1 MANLGFIGLGA
12 MGSRIAERLLRGG
25 HSMTVFDRN
34 AKRAEALAAKGAA
47 VAATPAEVAARSEIV
62 LSCVT
67 DDAAVEAVFLGRGG
81 ALERV
86 LPGALVVDLSTVSPV
101 TSRLLADAARG
112 KGVAFVDAA
121 MSGSTPQ
128 AEQGALVVF
137 AGGEPAAMERA
148 RPILDTVAK
157 TVVHM
162 GPAGAGTTMKL
173 VVNTLLGAG
182 VQILAEALA
191 LGEKA
196 GIGRERHAEVLD
208 ETVVISPAQRA
219 KLANAVANEFP
230 STFPVRL
237 MYKDFI
243 LILAHAAALAVPMP
257 TTAVAAQLC
266 AAQDALGPDEDF
278 SATIRLMRQLA
289 RVPASEALA
298 TGAGAQSR

>member
-12 MGSRIAERLLRGG
+12 MGSRIAERLQRAG

-34 AKRAEALAAKGAA
+34 AKRVEALAAKGAA
-47 VAATPAEVAARSEIV
+47 AARTPAEVAARSEIV
-62 LSCVT
+62 LSCVA
-67 DDAAVEAVFLGRGG
+67 DDAAVEAVLLGRAG

-86 LPGALVVDLSTVSPV
+86 LPGALVIDLSTVSPV
-101 TSRLLADAARG
+101 TSRLVADAARV
-112 KGVAFVDAA
+112 KGAAFVDAA

-128 AEQGALVVF
+128 AEEGALVVF
-137 AGGEPAAMERA
+137 AGGEPGAIERA
-148 RPILDTVAK
+148 RPILDTIAK

-182 VQILAEALA
+182 LQILAEALA

-196 GIGRERHAEVLD
+196 GIDRERLAEVLG
-208 ETVVISPAQRA
+208 ETAVISPAQRG

-237 MYKDFI
+237 MYKDFN

-257 TTAVAAQLC
+257 AAAVAAQLC
-266 AAQDALGPDEDF
+266 AAQDARGPDEDF

-289 RVPASEALA
+289 GMPA
-298 TGAGAQSR
+298 

>member
-12 MGSRIAERLLRGG
+12 MGSGLAERLRRAG
-25 HSMTVFDRN
+25 HSMTVFDRS
-34 AKRAEALAAKGAA
+34 AKRLEALTAKGAA
-47 VAATPAEVAARSEIV
+47 AARTPAEVAARSEIV
-62 LSCVT
+62 LSCVA
-67 DDAAVEAVFLGRGG
+67 DDAAVEAVLLGRAG
-81 ALERV
+81 ALDGV
-86 LPGALVVDLSTVSPV
+86 LPGALIVDLSTVSPL
-101 TSRLLADAARG
+101 TSRLVADAARV
-112 KGVAFVDAA
+112 KDAAFVDAA

-137 AGGEPAAMERA
+137 AGGQPGAIERA
-148 RPILDTVAK
+148 RPILDTIAK

-162 GPAGAGTTMKL
+162 GQAGAGSTMKL

-182 VQILAEALA
+182 LQILAEALA

-196 GIGRERHAEVLD
+196 GIDRERLAEVLG
-208 ETVVISPAQRA
+208 ETAVISPAQRG

-237 MYKDFI
+237 MYNDFN

-257 TTAVAAQLC
+257 TAAVAAQLC
-266 AAQDALGPDEDF
+266 AAQDARGPDEDF

-289 RVPASEALA
+289 GMPA
-298 TGAGAQSR
+298 